1 MDGHLRA
8 LRRLCNLRNALLFVR
23 ISVFASLVPFLARL
37 APARLDHLLTFR
49 RAGDKLDPDLA
60 RRIVRYVDLVLALG
74 RPIVRPSC
82 ITRGLTLY
90 HFLGR
95 GGTELELCFGIANRD
110 GKVSGHCWLVRDG
123 EPFLEPQ
130 DPRGQFAE
138 MYRFPLRSRAAMAAA
153 EPAAERVQVR

>member
-23 ISVFASLVPFLARL
+23 ISVFAALVPFLARL
-37 APARLDHLLTFR
+37 APARLDDVLASR
-49 RAGDKLDPDLA
+49 SAGDKLDPDLV

-82 ITRGLTLY
+82 INRGLTLY
-90 HFLGR
+90 YFLGR
-95 GGTELELCFGIANRD
+95 GGTEVELCFGIANLD
-110 GKVSGHCWLVRDG
+110 GTVAGHCWLIRDG

-130 DPRGQFAE
+130 DPRGQFTE
-138 MYRFPLRSRAAMAAA
+138 MYRFPLRSRASTAAG
-153 EPAAERVQVR
+153 EPAAERGAIR